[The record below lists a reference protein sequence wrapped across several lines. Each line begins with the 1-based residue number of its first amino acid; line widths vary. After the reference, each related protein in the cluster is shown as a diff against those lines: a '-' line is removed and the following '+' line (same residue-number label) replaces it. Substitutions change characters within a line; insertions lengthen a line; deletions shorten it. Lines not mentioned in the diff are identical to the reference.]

1 MRGFLSN
8 AVFERG
14 LICRADDRGD
24 PVIQLS
30 PPLIADSEEFELID
44 KVLRQVL
51 TDAWDRIVRH

>member
-1 MRGFLSN
+1 MSGELYR
-8 AVFERG
+8 RG

-44 KVLRQVL
+44 KVLRSVL
-51 TDAWDRIVRH
+51 TEAWERIVRH